1 MSKQKKE
8 KQPPVLG
15 RLLEYAGGHKWLSVL
30 GCGLSGVSA
39 AAGIFPFVF
48 VWYAARGILTPGGG
62 VPAGLARYGWYA
74 LAAALL
80 SAAIYFAGLMCTHL
94 AAFRVATNMRKAA
107 AAHLIDLPLGY
118 FNANLT
124 GRLRKQID
132 DNAALTETLLAHTI
146 PDAVGGIVTPILAVG
161 LLFVFDWR
169 MGLAC
174 LIPMVIGLVCLMT
187 MMTGTS
193 MKFFEEY
200 QRAGERISAEATEYV
215 RGIPV
220 VKVFQQTVYSFKSFH
235 AAILSYRDLASG
247 YAMMCRMPYTL
258 FTVVLNAMFLLL
270 MPLGMVLIGGAADG
284 WAVLADLVFYIFFAP
299 QLAFM
304 MERLMYA
311 VNAQMEAA
319 EAVNKLEAILRESP
333 LPEPAADSGSKPADS
348 GISFENVTFSY
359 DGADRP
365 ALTNVSFHLPQG
377 EAWALVGP
385 SGGGKTTIARLIP
398 RFFDVQ
404 AGAVLLGGR
413 DVRSIPT
420 AELMEQIS
428 FVFQEVRLF
437 KKSICDNI
445 RAARPDATEA
455 EILRAAQL
463 AQCSDILEKTPGGL
477 DAVIGAKGVYL
488 SGGERQRISIAR
500 AILKDAPVILLD
512 EATAS
517 LDVENETA
525 VQAALSGLIR
535 DKTVLIIAH
544 RMRTVMNADQIVLL
558 SGGRVVEMGSP
569 AELLKKNGLFRHMAQ
584 LQSESM
590 EWTA

>member
-1 MSKQKKE
+1 
-8 KQPPVLG
+8 
-15 RLLEYAGGHKWLSVL
+15 
-30 GCGLSGVSA
+30 
-39 AAGIFPFVF
+39 
-48 VWYAARGILTPGGG
+48 
-62 VPAGLARYGWYA
+62 
-74 LAAALL
+74 
-80 SAAIYFAGLMCTHL
+80 
-94 AAFRVATNMRKAA
+94 
-107 AAHLIDLPLGY
+107 
-118 FNANLT
+118 
-124 GRLRKQID
+124 
-132 DNAALTETLLAHTI
+132 
-146 PDAVGGIVTPILAVG
+146 
-161 LLFVFDWR
+161 
-169 MGLAC
+169 
-174 LIPMVIGLVCLMT
+174 
-187 MMTGTS
+187 
-193 MKFFEEY
+193 
-200 QRAGERISAEATEYV
+200 
-215 RGIPV
+215 
-220 VKVFQQTVYSFKSFH
+220 
-235 AAILSYRDLASG
+235 
-247 YAMMCRMPYTL
+247 
-258 FTVVLNAMFLLL
+258 
-270 MPLGMVLIGGAADG
+270 
-284 WAVLADLVFYIFFAP
+284 
-299 QLAFM
+299 
-304 MERLMYA
+304 MYA
-311 VNAQMEAA
+311 VNAKMEAA
-319 EAVNKLEAILRESP
+319 EAVNKLEAILKESP

-517 LDVENETA
+517 LNVENETA
-525 VQAALSGLIR
+525 VQAALSGLIK